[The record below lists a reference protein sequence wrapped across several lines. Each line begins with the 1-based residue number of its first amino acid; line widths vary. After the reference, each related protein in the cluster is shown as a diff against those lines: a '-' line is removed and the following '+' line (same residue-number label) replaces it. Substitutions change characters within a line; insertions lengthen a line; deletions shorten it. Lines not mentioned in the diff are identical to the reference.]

1 MENYELE
8 QQLIIRASHSA
19 YFTREVLSKGIPSLI
34 QDKTLSLIAKTL
46 LRYYGQHDE
55 AITEKAL
62 NLLLEQRLKLQA
74 KQAGQQIPDQIL
86 DQLFQ
91 KADKLLNTPEDESEV
106 VTTQI
111 ENYIHTQLANDAI
124 LEEASKGDTNI
135 GERVAKRLNTI
146 NDISLTGTQYK
157 PLNMLSDIDE
167 RLAIYDKFNQRK
179 IKSGL
184 SSFDRVTGGG
194 LELGQVSLFG
204 AKSGGGKSTLL
215 TNLTYY
221 YAMQGG
227 NNVLHVTLEE
237 LEQDQVLRFD
247 RIMLNAGIK
256 EVFDTQ
262 GQVNPEYISKLQSY
276 YHNLANTDGYG
287 DVYFK
292 KSTPLTLKVDD
303 LKQMILSVER
313 VNDIKIAVVVLDY
326 AALLKRQEYS
336 DSESKAGELL
346 FQDLVKLAQQTD
358 TLIITATQLNRGASI
373 EDVATLANV
382 EGSYRKINTV
392 AFACTLNS
400 KGEEK
405 DKGYV
410 RWYIDKVRNGYWK
423 DDDFLYFRY
432 DLKSFKLNEETP
444 QEQEEHKMIVS
455 SDLGQRGKNNNQKQ
469 QSIPKD
475 ADLGQVINNAIK
487 GV

>member
-1 MENYELE
+1 
-8 QQLIIRASHSA
+8 
-19 YFTREVLSKGIPSLI
+19 
-34 QDKTLSLIAKTL
+34 
-46 LRYYGQHDE
+46 
-55 AITEKAL
+55 
-62 NLLLEQRLKLQA
+62 
-74 KQAGQQIPDQIL
+74 
-86 DQLFQ
+86 
-91 KADKLLNTPEDESEV
+91 
-106 VTTQI
+106 
-111 ENYIHTQLANDAI
+111 
-124 LEEASKGDTNI
+124 
-135 GERVAKRLNTI
+135 
-146 NDISLTGTQYK
+146 
-157 PLNMLSDIDE
+157 
-167 RLAIYDKFNQRK
+167 
-179 IKSGL
+179 
-184 SSFDRVTGGG
+184 
-194 LELGQVSLFG
+194 
-204 AKSGGGKSTLL
+204 
-215 TNLTYY
+215 
-221 YAMQGG
+221 
-227 NNVLHVTLEE
+227 
-237 LEQDQVLRFD
+237 
-247 RIMLNAGIK
+247 
-256 EVFDTQ
+256 
-262 GQVNPEYISKLQSY
+262 
-276 YHNLANTDGYG
+276 
-287 DVYFK
+287 
-292 KSTPLTLKVDD
+292 
-303 LKQMILSVER
+303 MILSVER
-313 VNDIKIAVVVLDY
+313 VNSIKIDVVVLDY
-326 AALLKRQEYS
+326 ADLLKRQEYS

-475 ADLGQVINNAIK
+475 VDLGQVINNAIK